1 MQTSKFTN
9 WTFVLLLLLSTI
21 LVAHLL
27 KGFLAPV
34 VLALAIVSIFGPL
47 HKRFLRFFNQRSY
60 VAASLSTLLALLC
73 LVIPLAIFFIALI
86 QQAIVLYQATERIS
100 TAGNITHWMATLE
113 NWLESLRLHLLG
125 FGIKIAPHKIIN
137 FGLSFVQE
145 AGQHVSS
152 SIGLIATNLVSL
164 VFNFVLTIALVF
176 VFFVSGGSTKSF
188 LMELVPIPHE
198 EKEMIV
204 KRFQALSSAV
214 FIGNGLISILEGIIG
229 GILCFAFGISGALI
243 WGVSITLAAF
253 LPLVGASV
261 VIIPIAVYLF
271 LNGQV
276 WQAFVF
282 AGLNGI
288 QLLVLEMFIK
298 PGFIGTKS
306 QMHAVLVFLSII
318 AGIQVYGLLGLFYG
332 PLLVTIFLS
341 LAEIYKDHYR
351 PILLKNRGL

>member
-9 WTFVLLLLLSTI
+9 WTFLLLLLLSTI

-27 KGFLAPV
+27 SGFLAPV
-34 VLALAIVSIFGPL
+34 ILALAIVSIFGPL
-47 HKRFLRFFNQRSY
+47 HKRLLHYFHQRAY
-60 VAASLSTLLALLC
+60 VAASIGTLLALLC
-73 LVIPLAIFFIALI
+73 LLIPLSVFFVALI

-100 TAGNITHWMATLE
+100 TAGHISQWMATLE
-113 NWLESLRLHLLG
+113 SWLESLRLYLG
-125 FGIKIAPHKIIN
+125 RFGIKIAPHKIIN
-137 FGLSFVQE
+137 FGLSLAQE

-164 VFNFVLTIALVF
+164 AFNFVLTVALVF
-176 VFFVSGGSTKSF
+176 VFFVSGKSTKSF
-188 LMELVPIPHE
+188 LMELVPIPHQ

-214 FIGNGLISILEGIIG
+214 FVGNGLISVLEGVIG
-229 GILCFAFGISGALI
+229 GLLCFAFGISGALI
-243 WGVSITLAAF
+243 WGVAIAISAF

-271 LNGQV
+271 LNDQS

-288 QLLVLEMFIK
+288 QLLVLEMFVK

-318 AGIQVYGLLGLFYG
+318 AGVQVYGLLGLFYG

-351 PILLKNRGL
+351 QSLLKN